1 MPAMTKR
8 VNVRT
13 TVPVRTIIPPLSGSK
28 KNTIMSCS
36 DILKC
41 LCRRAIVDEILPDGR
56 TVRLTMDNYCKD
68 NGAGLDAYH
77 PKKVVVQTKELT
89 PDPQPV
95 VAQEES
101 KVNANIVMKSDLEND
116 AKNDNDKKPEENPI
130 DQDSVVEDDDTH
142 PDDKVEK
149 LPDDTNNGDEHH
161 KNNKKNRH

>member
-8 VNVRT
+8 VNIRT
-13 TVPVRTIIPPLSGSK
+13 TVPVRTITPPLSGSK

-41 LCRRAIVDEILPDGR
+41 LCRRAIIDEILPDGH

-77 PKKVVVQTKELT
+77 PKKAAAQTKET
-89 PDPQPV
+89 ISNPQPTV
-95 VAQEES
+95 TQEES

-116 AKNDNDKKPEENPI
+116 TEDISDKKPEENPI
-130 DQDSVVEDDDTH
+130 EQDSIVENNDTQL
-142 PDDKVEK
+142 DSKTEK
-149 LPDDTNNGDEHH
+149 LSDNSNNSEKYH
-161 KNNKKNRH
+161 KNNKKNNH